1 MEGKEMA
8 EGVDMR
14 SNRLRYHKTRAK
26 IFYNRAEG
34 ALNQKMLPNGFALK
48 FETAALYFYQ
58 ASVSFRAA
66 SKWREAG
73 DALCRCASLYQIRLK
88 SFAEAAALY
97 TEASEAYSKVDNTD
111 TMKCLTHAIS
121 IYCDLGIFPVAGRL
135 QRHVADL
142 HQSMKHYEEAAE
154 GYRKA
159 ADFLSSV
166 PGQSDLCLEKAAYC
180 LIECGEHQ
188 MASDLFVLLAESC
201 IQSNLKF
208 FQSKFHLFHAIL
220 CQLAIKVTGQD
231 GSVTDEDYEN
241 KYASIRTNILSY
253 ESIDP
258 TWRCSKQA
266 LFLMNL
272 INVREAYDQHG
283 FADHV
288 YFYFTVYGLSNHE
301 IAMLRVVSDEIVSEL
316 ERRVEERKKEIFYAT
331 KKQRMKAK
339 LLKKRR
345 QLRERG
351 LNPFTIRME
360 DIVDSDEEDGEG
372 DREGDRREGQG
383 GEGDE
388 DEDNRSLDSS
398 MSSSSD
404 GSDSESGESSDSSSA
419 ASDIEL
425 PEELKE
431 KTEKP
436 APRRRRGDPKPTA

>member
-1 MEGKEMA
+1 VFAERNGEMENNIA
-8 EGVDMR
+8 DGVDMK
-14 SNRLRYHKTRAK
+14 SNRLKYHKNRAK
-26 IFYNRAEG
+26 IYYNRAEG

-48 FETAALYFYQ
+48 FETAVLYFYQ

-73 DALCRCASLYQIRLK
+73 DALCRCASLYQVRLK

-111 TMKCLTHAIS
+111 TIKCLTHAIS
-121 IYCDLGIFPVAGRL
+121 IYCDIGNFPVAGRL

-159 ADFLSSV
+159 ADFLSSA

-188 MASDLFVLLAESC
+188 QASDLFVLLAESC

-208 FQSKFHLFHAIL
+208 FQSKFHLFHAVL
-220 CQLAIKVTGQD
+220 CQLAIKVGQD
-231 GSVTDEDYEN
+231 APPTDEDYEN
-241 KYASIRTNILSY
+241 KYASIRTNISSY
-253 ESIDP
+253 ESIDT

-266 LFLMNL
+266 LFLMNV

-288 YFYFTVYGLSNHE
+288 YFYFTVYGLTNHE

-316 ERRVEERKKEIFYAT
+316 ERRVEERKREVLQAT

-360 DIVDSDEEDGEG
+360 DIEDSEEEDGDEG
-372 DREGDRREGQG
+372 RDRRQGQ
-383 GEGDE
+383 EDE
-388 DEDNRSLDSS
+388 EDNRSLDSS
-398 MSSSSD
+398 ASSSSD
-404 GSDSESGESSDSSSA
+404 ESSGSSDSDSSSA
-419 ASDIEL
+419 ASDIDL

-431 KTEKP
+431 KVEKP
-436 APRRRRGDPKPTA
+436 PPRRRRGDSKSAG